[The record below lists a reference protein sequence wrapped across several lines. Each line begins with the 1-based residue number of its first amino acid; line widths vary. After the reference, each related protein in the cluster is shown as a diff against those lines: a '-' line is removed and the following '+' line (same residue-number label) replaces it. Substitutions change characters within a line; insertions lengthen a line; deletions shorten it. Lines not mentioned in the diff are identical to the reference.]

1 MAIASYSLE
10 PQSPPLSVRLVPLCR
25 FFQAQPIA
33 PRQFKEVSIMKL
45 SRNAARLSLAIALGV
60 FVAGRAIAVDFVE
73 AAPKQTKVLVDNEKV
88 RVIRATF
95 KKGDKVPMH
104 SHPDIVVYI
113 IKGGGKT
120 KFTMQDGKSF
130 ESDSKAG
137 DATFRPAVT
146 HSHEHLNDSEAL
158 VIELKK

>member
-1 MAIASYSLE
+1 LYRSADFSKHIL
-10 PQSPPLSVRLVPLCR
+10 
-25 FFQAQPIA
+25 IA

-45 SRNAARLSLAIALGV
+45 SRNAARLFFAIALGV
-60 FVAGRAIAVDFVE
+60 FVAGHAIAVDFVE
-73 AAPKQTKVLVDNEKV
+73 AAPKQSTVLVDNEKV

-113 IKGGGKT
+113 VKGGKT
-120 KFTMQDGKSF
+120 KFTNEDGKVM
-130 ESDSKAG
+130 ESDNKTGESFFRA
-137 DATFRPAVT
+137 ATT
-146 HSHEHLNDSEAL
+146 HSHEHLGDSEAI

>member
-1 MAIASYSLE
+1 
-10 PQSPPLSVRLVPLCR
+10 
-25 FFQAQPIA
+25 
-33 PRQFKEVSIMKL
+33 MKL
-45 SRNAARLSLAIALGV
+45 SRNAVLLSLSIAFPVFTAQAIAM
-60 FVAGRAIAVDFVE
+60 DFVE

-113 IKGGGKT
+113 VKGGKT
-120 KFTMQDGKSF
+120 KFTNQDGKVV
-130 ESDSKAG
+130 EANNKAG
-137 DATFRPAVT
+137 ESFFRPATT
-146 HSHEHLNDSEAL
+146 HSHEHLGDSEAI